1 MNDIS
6 IKKNKTRCYTAQKFK
21 ELTIIK
27 CQKKK
32 YPGPNLER
40 AQGKIIPN
48 PSHFITNNLDIRLP
62 SVFSSLYTYGRW
74 G

>member
-1 MNDIS
+1 MLHSPKVQGTND
-6 IKKNKTRCYTAQKFK
+6 NKMS
-21 ELTIIK
+21 
-27 CQKKK
+27 KKK

-62 SVFSSLYTYGRW
+62 SIFSSLYTYGRW